1 MALIWIG
8 KYQSDLSYTNNYF
21 YGSITYYGDGLGG
34 NISCC
39 PSNSR
44 IYNKRAFID
53 FIIENIKTRLNQHYF
68 VFYNQ
73 SYAYEVINLYP
84 KCKNHIININSKELL
99 NWMANK
105 TLVRLWVK
113 NIINVPPFCAVPG
126 SECTYSNLKSLFPH
140 QNKFVVQDNFSSG
153 GIGSVIIEND
163 CNYKANNI
171 TFNPHD
177 LYLVSPLLE
186 NSFSIN
192 LHMLIGK
199 HEQILFPISIQVIE
213 PNKSPFIFRGSDF
226 IEAKQ
231 IPKSIIR
238 KIHNCARKIG
248 EKLAGMEYRGIC
260 GLDFIIQGDVVYF
273 IEINPRF
280 QGSSF
285 LLNRALSEKNLP
297 SLYELNERAFC
308 NDSLYPQKNELENLD
323 VNYSYYKVKSDIT
336 IPEQII
342 SDYFNCSDIDALY
355 MDGFVT
361 KKSIINGYI
370 FRFVSKRN
378 IVSLNPNNQI
388 NIYQNLLIS
397 EIIKLPLISKAD
409 WTNLK
414 TSLLIQGI
422 KIDKSATVALK
433 KMGGFQEGTF
443 DAIDIRFSNNLVI
456 NCPLKIPFI
465 EFSPY
470 TLRYLNCKFELYLL
484 DYRIDIIN
492 IDRKDNISQ
501 KTTHSDILFTK
512 MVQRNNERIR
522 IRHNSVCIFKQNG
535 QGCRFCHAKNEE
547 TYRFDLEDIEESF
560 LFYLQ
565 NIQFNQ
571 IMIGGASNHRRYE
584 STLIKDIIKF
594 IRKYTD
600 KPIYIMSIPPL
611 DFNEIYEYKRLG
623 ANEIAFNIEIFD
635 ANIAKTLMP
644 GKGMISRNEYLE
656 ALQRAVDVFGN
667 KGQVRSM
674 LIVGLEPL
682 ESFKRGVEALCQIGV
697 SPMISPFRPMR
708 NTKLEHF
715 VPPDF
720 NECQC
725 YIETALE
732 ITKKYKIELGPLNIV
747 NQNNTFNFVNI

>member
-1 MALIWIG
+1 MKLIWIG
-8 KYQSDLSYTNNYF
+8 KYQSDISYTNNYF
-21 YGSITYYGDGLGG
+21 SGSITYYGDGLRG

-44 IYNKRAFID
+44 SYNKVAFIA
-53 FIIENIKTRLNQHYF
+53 FIIENIKTRLSEHNF

-84 KCKNHIININSKELL
+84 KCKKHIININSKELL

-153 GIGSVIIEND
+153 GIGSGIIEND
-163 CNYKANNI
+163 CRYKANNV
-171 TFNPHD
+171 TLNPHD

-231 IPKSIIR
+231 IPKSIVR

-248 EKLAGMEYRGIC
+248 KKLAGMEYRGIC
-260 GLDFIIQGDVVYF
+260 GLDFIIQGNEVYF

-285 LLNRALSEKNLP
+285 LINRALSEKNLP
-297 SLYELNERAFC
+297 SLYILNKRAFC
-308 NDSLYPQKNELENLD
+308 NESFYSQKNQLENLD
-323 VNYSYYKVKSDIT
+323 VNYSYYKVKSDIA

-342 SDYFNCSDIDALY
+342 SDYFNCSDIDTLY
-355 MDGFVT
+355 MDGFVA
-361 KKSIINGYI
+361 KKSTINGYI
-370 FRFVSKRN
+370 FRFISKRN
-378 IVSLNPNNQI
+378 IVSLNSNNQI
-388 NIYQNLLIS
+388 NIYQNLLIN
-397 EIIKLPLISKAD
+397 EIIKLPIISKSD

-422 KIDKSATVALK
+422 KIDKSAIVALK

-443 DAIDIRFSNNLVI
+443 DAIDIRFSNNLII

-470 TLRYLNCKFELYLL
+470 TLRYLNCKFELYFL
-484 DYRIDIIN
+484 DHRIGIIS
-492 IDRKDNISQ
+492 IDRKDIIPQ
-501 KTTHSDILFTK
+501 KTTHSGLLYSK
-512 MVQRNNERIR
+512 MVQRNNDRIR
-522 IRHNSVCIFKQNG
+522 IRHNSICIFKQNN
-535 QGCRFCHAKNEE
+535 QGCHFCHAKNEE
-547 TYRFDLEDIEESF
+547 TYPFDLDDIKESF

-565 NIQFNQ
+565 NVQFNQ

-594 IRKYTD
+594 IRKYTN

-635 ANIAKTLMP
+635 ENIAKKLMP
-644 GKGMISRNEYLE
+644 GKGMISRKEYLE
-656 ALQRAVDVFGN
+656 ALQQAVDVFGN

-682 ESFKRGVEALCQIGV
+682 ESFKRGVEALCQIGA
-697 SPMISPFRPMR
+697 SPMISPFRPMK
-708 NTKLEHF
+708 NTNLEHF
-715 VPPDF
+715 VPPNF
-720 NECQC
+720 YECQS
-725 YIETALE
+725 YIESALE
-732 ITKKYKIELGPLNIV
+732 ITKKYNIELGPLNIV
-747 NQNNTFNFVNI
+747 NQNNTLNVVNI